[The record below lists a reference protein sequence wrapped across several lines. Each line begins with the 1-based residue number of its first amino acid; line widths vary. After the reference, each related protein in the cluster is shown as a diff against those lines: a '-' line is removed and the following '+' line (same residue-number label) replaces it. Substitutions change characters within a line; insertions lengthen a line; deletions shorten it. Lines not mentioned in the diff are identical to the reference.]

1 MSDIEEKKKIKNI
14 LKLIGEI
21 NKILDTE
28 PFDKKKYKKKNIELT
43 KLTNIYI
50 QTHGKQKLHNH
61 SLIKQKWDEIKA
73 KGSEKNQK
81 KKKKVFKRTK
91 KTKKSDA
98 GPANKS
104 TLREVSSA
112 NASSSA
118 VASESNSNASASRG
132 KAPANRGAASA
143 SRGKARANN
152 STLREVSSA
161 NASSTAVMSSTNAFS
176 TAVMS
181 SANASSTAVELT
193 RKGKATVREGKAP
206 VREGKARNDIQI
218 EYESNNL
225 GVRSSKRKGKEP
237 AAIQIEYESNNLG
250 VRSSKRKGKKP
261 ANFTTKNIRQ
271 FPRGK
276 KKNTTLKNDN
286 GAGPANNNPV
296 INPVSNVGYILL
308 KHTTEI
314 KKKKIKL
321 EELNS
326 KLQALLGECS
336 FTVRD
341 EKDNE
346 DFQRDMEILLSE
358 NQLDLFIENSKGLL
372 NMAKVSGKTKI
383 AIIDGENIMH
393 ESAFKGTLV
402 LDLITTLVKKD
413 YFVFIFRHN
422 RHMVKLL
429 PRNASEEALLNN
441 FTFQIEVGGIGS
453 FLDDFCSVLLGSLSC
468 SLENYYGKPT
478 FLTNTWK
485 LKSSGLFPKTLS
497 QTSFKR
503 GISGSIGK
511 LNTTDA
517 NKLMMINDINIAKVD
532 ILPTNFI
539 LTLDK
544 FNWCKFNKK
553 KENSN
558 EERPAE

>member
-1 MSDIEEKKKIKNI
+1 M
-14 LKLIGEI
+14 L
-21 NKILDTE
+21 
-28 PFDKKKYKKKNIELT
+28 
-43 KLTNIYI
+43 
-50 QTHGKQKLHNH
+50 
-61 SLIKQKWDEIKA
+61 
-73 KGSEKNQK
+73 
-81 KKKKVFKRTK
+81 
-91 KTKKSDA
+91 
-98 GPANKS
+98 PA
-104 TLREVSSA
+104 RE
-112 NASSSA
+112 
-118 VASESNSNASASRG
+118 
-132 KAPANRGAASA
+132 
-143 SRGKARANN
+143 NN
-152 STLREVSSA
+152 NE
-161 NASSTAVMSSTNAFS
+161 
-176 TAVMS
+176 
-181 SANASSTAVELT
+181 
-193 RKGKATVREGKAP
+193 
-206 VREGKARNDIQI
+206 
-218 EYESNNL
+218 
-225 GVRSSKRKGKEP
+225 
-237 AAIQIEYESNNLG
+237 
-250 VRSSKRKGKKP
+250 
-261 ANFTTKNIRQ
+261 
-271 FPRGK
+271 
-276 KKNTTLKNDN
+276 
-286 GAGPANNNPV
+286 AGPANNNPV
-296 INPVSNVGYILL
+296 INPVSNVGYRLL
-308 KHTTEI
+308 KNKTEI

-358 NQLDLFIENSKGLL
+358 NQLDLFIENSIGLL
-372 NMAKVSGKTKI
+372 NMAKESGKTKI

-393 ESAFKGTLV
+393 ESAFKGNLA

-422 RHMVKLL
+422 RHMVNLVS
-429 PRNASEEALLNN
+429 RNIGEEELLNN
-441 FTFQIEVGGIGS
+441 FTFQIEVGEIGS

-468 SLENYYGKPT
+468 SLEYYYGKPT

-517 NKLMMINDINIAKVD
+517 NKLMMINDINITKVD

-544 FNWCKFNKK
+544 FNWCNFKKK

-558 EERPAE
+558 EKRPAEEQ